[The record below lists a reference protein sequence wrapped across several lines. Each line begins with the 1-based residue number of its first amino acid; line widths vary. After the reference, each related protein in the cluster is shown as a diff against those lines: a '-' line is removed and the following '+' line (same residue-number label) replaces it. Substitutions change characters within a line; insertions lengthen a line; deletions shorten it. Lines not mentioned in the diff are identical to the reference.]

1 MDLGLN
7 GRTALVTGASSGLGL
22 ASAASLAAEGVTV
35 VMASRSAESLEA
47 AAESVTAAA
56 TGAPP
61 VAITADLSDPASIAA
76 LVEDAVAA
84 VGPIDVLVANAGG
97 PPTGGFAD
105 TPLDAYGPA
114 LQLNLLSTVDLCRR
128 TIPSMRERGWGRVV
142 AITSMTVR
150 QPSPTLILSNT
161 ARTGL
166 TSFLKTTALEVAG
179 DGVTVNSVQ
188 PGLHATPRLEHLGAT
203 PGQLAAS
210 VPMTEIGRAEDFGDV
225 VAFVCSAQA
234 RYLTGA
240 AIPVDGGQIV
250 GLQ

>member
-1 MDLGLN
+1 MDLGLS

-22 ASAASLAAEGVTV
+22 ATARSLAAEGVRV
-35 VMASRSAESLEA
+35 VMASRSREA
-47 AAESVTAAA
+47 LDAAAA
-56 TGAPP
+56 TVAAGASGGTP
-61 VAITADLSDPASIAA
+61 VGITADLADPASIAE
-76 LVEDAVAA
+76 LVDAAVDA
-84 VGPIDVLVANAGG
+84 VGPLDIVVANAGG
-97 PPTGGFAD
+97 PPAGGFDD

-114 LQLNLLSTVDLCRR
+114 LQLNLLSTVDLCQR
-128 TIPSMRERGWGRVV
+128 TIPPMRDRGWGRVV

-166 TSFLKTTALEVAG
+166 TSFLKTTALAVAG

-188 PGLHATPRLEHLGAT
+188 PGLHETPRLDHLGVT
-203 PGQLAAS
+203 REQLTAA
-210 VPMTEIGRAEDFGDV
+210 VPMAAMGDAGDFGDI
-225 VAFVCSAQA
+225 VAFVCSEQA

-240 AIPVDGGQIV
+240 AIPVDGGQVV